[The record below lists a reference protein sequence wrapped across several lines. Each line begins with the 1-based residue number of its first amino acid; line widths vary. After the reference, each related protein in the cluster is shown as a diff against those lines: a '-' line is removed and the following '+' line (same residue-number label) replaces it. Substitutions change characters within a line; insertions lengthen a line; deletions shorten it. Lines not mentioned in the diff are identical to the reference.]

1 MAILTLVKGRWG
13 GHTRPVARIRA
24 WPVAEFARIRVVPEQ
39 CGAAPDGVVGAMP
52 TALRGHVLTAHPCP
66 RKAVGMAPDMIRR
79 LAPQYSGTTRIR
91 AWVGA
96 APRILANSATLIPTN
111 AWRTLLTVLAL
122 ICLSSAGCVG
132 LGDLVPTTDGPP
144 TGKPCQVI
152 TDWNDQVVFTP
163 DPTHGG
169 APTPGL
175 ACRLYLFGERIDFP
189 MACAGKV
196 TVDIYDVSDPGKETQ
211 PKLLEVLYI
220 DKDTL
225 HRLLRRD
232 MIGWGYTLFLPWGTY
247 NPQIKCVQL
256 KLRYE
261 PVNGTPLF
269 TASKKLTLRDPADTG
284 LLPVKSS
291 SRLINQA
298 AEVRQ

>member
-1 MAILTLVKGRWG
+1 MAILTLVIRGS
-13 GHTRPVARIRA
+13 TIVAA
-24 WPVAEFARIRVVPEQ
+24 SFQLAGF
-39 CGAAPDGVVGAMP
+39 
-52 TALRGHVLTAHPCP
+52 TAGKLGNLPPQLLPGFEAGQKRYLTPF
-66 RKAVGMAPDMIRR
+66 
-79 LAPQYSGTTRIR
+79 
-91 AWVGA
+91 
-96 APRILANSATLIPTN
+96 
-111 AWRTLLTVLAL
+111 LLTPFLIVLAL

-152 TDWNDQVVFTP
+152 TNWNDQVVFTP

-175 ACRLYLFGERIDFP
+175 ACRLYLFGEQIGTP

-196 TVDIYDVSDPGKETQ
+196 TVDIYDVSDPGKEAQ

-269 TASKKLTLRDPADTG
+269 TASKKLTLKDPADTG
-284 LLPVKSS
+284 VLPVKSS